1 MTARDTPQG
10 APYGAQ
16 QDTPHGAPQDSPQG
30 APRNAS
36 RNAARGNGISV
47 THDLESHDWSN
58 EETAAYEAA
67 IEAVNG
73 AVGAYSA
80 RIAAE
85 EAKDVPDPAVIEA
98 ARAAQGRLA
107 KERER
112 LRSADREQITDARA
126 RYARLAREVLADLT

>member
-1 MTARDTPQG
+1 M
-10 APYGAQ
+10 
-16 QDTPHGAPQDSPQG
+16 
-30 APRNAS
+30 
-36 RNAARGNGISV
+36 
-47 THDLESHDWSN
+47 THDLEADDWSN

-67 IEAVNG
+67 IEALNG

-85 EAKDVPDPAVIEA
+85 AKDVPDAAVIEA

-112 LRSADREQITDARA
+112 LRPADREQIAEARA
-126 RYARLAREVLADLT
+126 RYARLAREIPAGTRMTDPAEHTTRPGDR